1 MRSGKHYN
9 HRNQSHLQDD
19 QLKAVFA
26 SLILVFSV
34 LIFLASILGYFSEL
48 TYGYK
53 SFLLHTF
60 GKYNKWNDDYG
71 PQWFV
76 VLMGNFTSLGSGPNT
91 VLFLLLISIYLYL
104 RSKLKLLKAYLL
116 VIIGGGIFSIL
127 IKTIFSAKPTFDLI
141 KLLLINNNEFPSG
154 HAMISVIFY
163 MTSAYFFS
171 KSERNEKI
179 RTLFFSV
186 GIILPFII
194 GISRIFLGAHS
205 PNQVIAGWAVGYFWI
220 SFCWLIGIKISRKNL
235 QFD

>member
-1 MRSGKHYN
+1 MRSSKHYN
-9 HRNQSHLQDD
+9 HRKQSHPEDD
-19 QLKAVFA
+19 KLKAVFA
-26 SLILVFSV
+26 SLILVFSA

-48 TYGYK
+48 TFGYK

-60 GKYNKWNDDYG
+60 GKYNKWDNNYG

-76 VLMGNFTSLGSGPNT
+76 VLMGNFTSLGSGPNIL
-91 VLFLLLISIYLYL
+91 LFLMLISIYLYL
-104 RSKLKLLKAYLL
+104 KSKFITLKTYLL
-116 VIIGGGIFSIL
+116 VIIGGGIFSLI
-127 IKTIFSAKPTFDLI
+127 IKTIFSEKPTFNLI

-163 MTSAYFFS
+163 LTSAYFFS
-171 KSERNEKI
+171 KSEQNKRI

-186 GIILPFII
+186 GVILPFII

-220 SFCWLIGIKISRKNL
+220 SFCWLVGMKSGKKL
-235 QFD
+235 QFG